1 MEPPGEPSETS
12 QNPARTD
19 ASVRYDPHV
28 SPAARPAVS
37 PPLRAPAADPLR
49 TRILGAAA
57 EIFGREGYRNTD
69 LQDVADVLAIGK
81 GSVYRRFP
89 SKRELFLATVDD
101 GMRRLKGCVDV
112 AIADVDD
119 PLERLASAVRAYL
132 AFFDAEPRLA
142 ELVILER
149 AEFRDRKKS
158 TYFEHREVNV
168 GRWRA
173 LYARL
178 MDEKRVR
185 RMPIDR
191 ITDVISNLVYGTM
204 FTNHFAGRT
213 KSFEEQAA
221 DILDVVFHGILTRPK
236 ASRRSPKRRKE
247 RV

>member
-1 MEPPGEPSETS
+1 M
-12 QNPARTD
+12 
-19 ASVRYDPHV
+19 
-28 SPAARPAVS
+28 SPAARPAAS
-37 PPLRAPAADPLR
+37 PSTRRPAADPLR
-49 TRILGAAA
+49 SRILGAAA

-89 SKRELFLATVDD
+89 SKRDLFLAAVDE
-101 GMRRLKGCVDV
+101 GMRRLKACVDA

-119 PLERLASAVRAYL
+119 PLERLARAVKAYL

-158 TYFEHREVNV
+158 TYFEHREANV
-168 GRWRA
+168 ERWRA

-213 KSFEEQAA
+213 KSFEEQAT
-221 DILDVVFHGILTRPK
+221 DILDVVFHGILEPAK
-236 ASRRSPKRRKE
+236 VPRRNAKPRKE
-247 RV
+247 RS